1 MVGTRRSRAAVACG
15 LGVLLVASGPVAGL
29 GPAQARSSSR
39 CQAAGSTTVVANRV
53 ARVYRVALQEPG
65 HVRYFACA
73 YARGRT
79 FHLAESR
86 FVGEDTYGAV
96 ELAGNALAYSVALAC
111 RRCENSYA
119 RVYVHDVRSGRVTA
133 RTAAVSLAY
142 DAEISSEVRSLVLR
156 RNGAAAWIASV
167 HPHAYPA
174 TGDIEVMKLEGGRR
188 TLLDTGPK
196 IDVTSLKLSGASVS
210 WTNDGEA
217 KQAKLR

>member
-1 MVGTRRSRAAVACG
+1 
-15 LGVLLVASGPVAGL
+15 VAGL
-29 GPAQARSSSR
+29 GPAQAGSSSR
-39 CQAAGSTTVVANRV
+39 CQTARSTTVVANRV

-133 RTAAVSLAY
+133 RTRLKIRLVGHAQSMRP
-142 DAEISSEVRSLVLR
+142 SSGVRR
-156 RNGAAAWIASV
+156 
-167 HPHAYPA
+167 
-174 TGDIEVMKLEGGRR
+174 
-188 TLLDTGPK
+188 PK
-196 IDVTSLKLSGASVS
+196 HVASVS
-210 WTNDGEA
+210 S
-217 KQAKLR
+217 